1 MNRGRTSFD
10 GVPSGSPRQIVDDD
24 DNASN
29 TVLEEPDITIDRPS
43 RGKIDTEKLVSSEAT
58 MLESSLD
65 KKPSALPPKEN
76 IPCEDKPMLL
86 HSRSQS
92 CITRSDKDHS
102 ERISSYSRHESLK
115 SMLHRP
121 SRIWDRLQVE
131 LLPGHFVPLI
141 GSEETWQAFC
151 ADNVLDIEC
160 SSCQMFLYCKNT
172 AEMVMCPD
180 CRMVSPVGDA
190 GLGSEGLGLGLSV
203 AAAFELLS

>member
-1 MNRGRTSFD
+1 MNRSRTTND
-10 GVPSGSPRQIVDDD
+10 GVTPGSPRQIVEDD

-29 TVLEEPDITIDRPS
+29 AVWQERDITIDYPP
-43 RGKIDTEKLVSSEAT
+43 RGKIDTEKLVCNEA

-65 KKPSALPPKEN
+65 KKPSALPTKEN
-76 IPCEDKPMLL
+76 IPCEANPML
-86 HSRSQS
+86 HARSQS
-92 CITRSDKDHS
+92 CHGRSDKDHS

-121 SRIWDRLQVE
+121 SRTWDRLQVE

-151 ADNVLDIEC
+151 ADNVIDIEC
-160 SSCQMFLYCKNT
+160 SSCQTFLYCKNT
-172 AEMVMCPD
+172 AEMFLCPE
-180 CRMVSPVGDA
+180 CRMISPIDDV
-190 GLGSEGLGLGLSV
+190 GLGAEGLGLGLSV